1 MRKPPSIDNDAQ
13 TVPEFPER
21 WVDKFEAMRIV
32 GSRKTLWRYY
42 SQGQIRRKQRAGEMV
57 FELGELTRAKAA
69 NVAKSKAARFQKGKP
84 GTAGPGR
91 GHKGPMKKKGTSE

>member
-1 MRKPPSIDNDAQ
+1 MRPPPCIDADAE

-21 WVDKFEAMRIV
+21 WVNKFDAMRIV

-42 SQGQIRRKQRAGEMV
+42 SQGQIRRKQRCGEMV

-69 NVAKSKAARFQKGKP
+69 NVEKKKAARFQKGQA
-84 GTAGPGR
+84 GGPGR
-91 GHKGPMKKKGTSE
+91 GHKGPTR